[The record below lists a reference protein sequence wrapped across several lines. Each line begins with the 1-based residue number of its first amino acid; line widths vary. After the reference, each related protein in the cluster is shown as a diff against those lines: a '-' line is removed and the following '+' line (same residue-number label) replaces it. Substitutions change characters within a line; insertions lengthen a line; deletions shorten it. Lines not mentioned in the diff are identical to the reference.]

1 MGEPAEALFSIGPLK
16 VTAEVTTQWG
26 IMLLLVLFSVLA
38 TRSLKDRPGK
48 LQNLAELAVEKLLNF
63 FAGILGE
70 EQAARYLPL
79 LGSLFIFIL
88 LSNFTGLLPGSGI
101 LPGLKAPTSSL
112 SVTLGL
118 SAVVFLA
125 LIVLGL
131 RQHGLKGYLKRFV
144 KPVFFMLPFIL
155 IDEIV
160 RPVSLALRLFGNIF
174 GEETVTE
181 QLYHIFP
188 ILVPLIMMVLS
199 LLFCFIQAVVFT
211 MLTAI
216 YVEDATA
223 LEE

>member
-26 IMLLLVLFSVLA
+26 IMLLLVLFSVLS

-131 RQHGLKGYLKRFV
+131 RQHGLKDYLKRFV

>member
-38 TRSLKDRPGK
+38 TRSLKDKPGK

-70 EQAARYLPL
+70 EHAARYLPL

-131 RQHGLKGYLKRFV
+131 RRHGLKGYLKRFV

>member
-26 IMLLLVLFSVLA
+26 IMLLLILFSVLA

-131 RQHGLKGYLKRFV
+131 RRHGLKGYLKRFV